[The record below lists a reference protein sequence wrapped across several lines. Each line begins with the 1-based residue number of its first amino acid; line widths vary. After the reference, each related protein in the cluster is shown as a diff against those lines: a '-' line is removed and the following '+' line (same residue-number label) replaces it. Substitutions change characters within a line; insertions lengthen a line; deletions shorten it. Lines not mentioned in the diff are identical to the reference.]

1 VTIRLPRRRPAA
13 DPLAH
18 ALADAAP
25 QAPEQLLRRLVAR
38 AGGAAGSARPR
49 PRIALA
55 AAFTVALVGGVGAF
69 GGLGYAANQLQL
81 LSDQL
86 DVQHRPLA
94 GEPTLIPHAVSAAED
109 QYGGIDTSENTVS
122 VVVTPPPPPA
132 SPPPPGSPPPPPGSS
147 ANTVSITVS
156 PTTGPLVIAA
166 ASPGATGPSGPSTTV
181 TISAASVGDRPVVV
195 HVDPTPPATS
205 VPLVGAGN
213 QVVSVI
219 ITDAST
225 GQVIHELTAPID
237 IALRNPP
244 RGYVPVTSQDGVTFR
259 AVPLLAG
266 STLPPGQQD
275 GYYVDDAGTIHI
287 LTRHVTIF
295 AAVFKANVNV
305 SETGKRTPEAGSGL
319 FGDPTRSHVG
329 PPKLA
334 AAGGAI
340 EPKRQRRGTF
350 VPFTVD
356 VDEQAALFLSI
367 TDSSGRRLQIVR
379 DGTRVRGSRYRGTPV
394 KSLHLVILRPGRIR
408 TLLKVHPGA
417 LKAGRRYRI
426 DAIAVDFDGH
436 RVVRHTT
443 FRG

>member
-1 VTIRLPRRRPAA
+1 VTIRLPRRRPA
-13 DPLAH
+13 DPLAR

-25 QAPEQLLRRLVAR
+25 QAPEQLLRRLVVR
-38 AGGAAGSARPR
+38 AGGAGGMRTR

-55 AAFTVALVGGVGAF
+55 ATFSVALVAGVGAF
-69 GGLGYAANQLQL
+69 GGLGYAANQLEL

-86 DVQHRPLA
+86 DVQHQQLA
-94 GEPTLIPHAVSAAED
+94 GEPTVIPHALSAAED
-109 QYGGIDTSENTVS
+109 QYGGIDTSDNTVS
-122 VVVTPPPPPA
+122 VVVNPPPPATPPPSSPPA
-132 SPPPPGSPPPPPGSS
+132 SPPPPTGSS

-166 ASPGATGPSGPSTTV
+166 APPGATGPTGPSTTV
-181 TISAASVGDRPVVV
+181 TISAASVGDKPVVV

-244 RGYVPVTSQDGVTFR
+244 KGYVPVTSQDGVTFR

-266 STLPPGQQD
+266 ATLPAGQQD

-329 PPKLA
+329 APKLA

-367 TDSSGRRLQIVR
+367 TDSTGRRLQIVR

-408 TLLKVHPGA
+408 TLLKLHPGA

-436 RVVRHTT
+436 RVVRRAT